1 MSACYGKA
9 KITRA
14 TVVKAVSQGLKP
26 AEIVA
31 RLQRHA
37 SNEVPANVQRE
48 VREWSQWVR
57 QVISSTLTV
66 LRCPDRDTADRVMGA
81 LKRQAERI
89 NDTLVA
95 IDQKRLTAAERN
107 KLRSHGIIIQG
118 HSEAQEGKSKTRR
131 RR

>member
-1 MSACYGKA
+1 M
-9 KITRA
+9 
-14 TVVKAVSQGLKP
+14 
-26 AEIVA
+26 A

-37 SNEVPANVQRE
+37 SNEVPANVLRE
-48 VREWSQWVR
+48 VRDWSQWVR
-57 QVISSTLTV
+57 QVTSSTLTV

-95 IDQKRLTAAERN
+95 IDQKKLTATERN

-118 HSEAQEGKSKTRR
+118 DSEARESKPKARR
-131 RR
+131 KR